1 MEEEGLVNEGLIPN
15 TLHRA
20 TTTPPPS
27 LEPPLQAP
35 PTTLWVALHLTH
47 ILPTSGNH
55 TQVWVTPSHGF
66 PPLVWLLVPP
76 DLLPSSSPHV
86 PQSSLTTLLAALPPN
101 TARQVPPSPALCQP
115 GILCPQ
121 SSQDLLPHFLQG
133 LCSNV
138 TFQRSLPQPSHF
150 KLYNHHPGLQHSQI
164 PIPCSILPKVL
175 TPPSYLIY
183 AFSPVML
190 SPISPQ
196 CEKQILVCSVHL
208 YSPVAHSSCLYI
220 FMKESTHE

>member
-1 MEEEGLVNEGLIPN
+1 M
-15 TLHRA
+15 
-20 TTTPPPS
+20 
-27 LEPPLQAP
+27 
-35 PTTLWVALHLTH
+35 HLTH

-66 PPLVWLLVPP
+66 PPLVWPLVPP
-76 DLLPSSSPHV
+76 DLVPSSSPHV

-101 TARQVPPSPALCQP
+101 TARQVPPSPAVSRGCSVPSLHRTCSLTSFKVFAQMSP
-115 GILCPQ
+115 
-121 SSQDLLPHFLQG
+121 SQRGP
-133 LCSNV
+133 
-138 TFQRSLPQPSHF
+138 PQPSHF